1 MTYDT
6 VAPSRSS
13 VQIASDV
20 SVVRAPS
27 ALRFSA
33 AFFTSLHETS
43 IHWLDLASIYVHQHF
58 ATTERRTCHS
68 VLLSHSLCTASHWL
82 MCAVPNGWFLKKSDR
97 LLGVFY
103 AKRQFIIFNYDY
115 FRTFQIIPDNGVS
128 RLGVTPASE
137 RTGY

>member
-43 IHWLDLASIYVHQHF
+43 IHWLNLPASTFTSILLPQSGEP
-58 ATTERRTCHS
+58 AT
-68 VLLSHSLCTASHWL
+68 LSCSLTLSASHWL